1 MTKEQFIAKIAPYA
15 VSSMKESGISAALT
29 IAQAALESAW
39 GRSGLTVQAN
49 NLFGVKGTSPAGSI
63 TLPTREFSGGRWVT
77 VNAAFR
83 AYRNW
88 GESIADHAKLLTGG
102 VSWNRQLYS
111 KVIGADARTAAQ
123 EVAKAGYATDPG
135 YAGKLIALMDEHGLY
150 TYDGEGKPTEDK
162 AQPVKSQPGKSQP
175 DNLQSGEAKPSNAPK
190 EDPLQTPV
198 IRDISQPSAWAE
210 QTWKEAVANGYFDGT
225 RPGASLTRE
234 EGAAVINKLRRN
246 FLRLIAGNTAGIA
259 ALEERLAGIEQG
271 GNEG

>member
-15 VSSMKESGISAALT
+15 VSSMKKSGISAALS

-49 NLFGVKGTSPAGSI
+49 NLFGVKGKGPAGSI

-88 GESIADHAKLLTGG
+88 GESIVDHAKLLTGG

-135 YAGKLIALMDEHGLY
+135 YAGKLIALMDEYGLY
-150 TYDGEGKPTEDK
+150 VYDTQGKPAADK
-162 AQPVKSQPGKSQP
+162 VQPGNSQPGYSQAGNTQP
-175 DNLQSGEAKPSNAPK
+175 SSGQKEA
-190 EDPLQTPV
+190 PLQTPV

-210 QTWKEAVANGYFDGT
+210 QTWKEALANGYFDGT
-225 RPGASLTRE
+225 RPGAPLTRE